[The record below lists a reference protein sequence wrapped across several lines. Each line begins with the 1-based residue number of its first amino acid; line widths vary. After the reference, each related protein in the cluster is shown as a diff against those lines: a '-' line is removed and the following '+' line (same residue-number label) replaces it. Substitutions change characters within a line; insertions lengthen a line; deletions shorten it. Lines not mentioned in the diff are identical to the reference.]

1 MKKLI
6 LSATALTFLAS
17 SVAAAVPVSTSA
29 LPAASATL
37 TQLIQY
43 GDRDRDRG
51 RDDRTFE
58 RGERLPRELRDKRYI
73 YRDWRQSNLPRAPKG
88 HVWMEIGNQ
97 YVLASMSNGQIRD
110 VRWTEKY
117 EQRMARREDRRDDRA
132 ERREDRR
139 EDRRDQRREYT
150 RAEREQQWQARYARQ
165 YQLSDDQYYRECS
178 KRPDPA
184 GALVGAVIGGLL
196 GNAAGNNRN
205 KTGTTIMGVVAGG
218 AIGAALT
225 SKLDCNDRSYAYKTY
240 TTGFNAGKAN
250 AYYDWQNP
258 QSGTRGRLHVL
269 DYYED
274 EDNFHCSVYSQ
285 TIWVNGRPEEA
296 RGRACQQ
303 PDGAWAIID

>member
-17 SVAAAVPVSTSA
+17 SVAAAVPMSAPAPAGASTLS
-29 LPAASATL
+29 
-37 TQLIQY
+37 QLVQY
-43 GDRDRDRG
+43 GDRDRG
-51 RDDRTFE
+51 RDERTFA
-58 RGERLPRELRDKRYI
+58 RGERLPRELRDSAYV
-73 YRDWRQSNLPRAPKG
+73 YHDWRESNLPRAPQG
-88 HVWMEIGNQ
+88 FRWMMIGDQ
-97 YVLASMSNGQIRD
+97 YILASVANGQIRD
-110 VRWTEKY
+110 VRWTEAY
-117 EQRMARREDRRDDRA
+117 EARMARREDRQERREERA

-139 EDRRDQRREYT
+139 EARREYS
-150 RAEREQQWQARYARQ
+150 RAEREQQWKARYARN
-165 YQLSDDQYYRECS
+165 YELSDDQYYRECS

-196 GNAAGNNRN
+196 GNAAGNRRN
-205 KTGTTIMGVVAGG
+205 STETTIMGVVAGG

-240 TTGFNAGKAN
+240 NTGFNAGKAN

-274 EDNFHCSVYSQ
+274 EDNFRCSVYSQ

>member
-17 SVAAAVPVSTSA
+17 SVAGAPPVTPKQ
-29 LPAASATL
+29 PAAQSEAL
-37 TQLIQY
+37 SQLVQY
-43 GDRDRDRG
+43 RGDDR
-51 RDDRTFE
+51 RDDGYDFK
-58 RGERLPRELRDKRYI
+58 RGDRLPRGLRDRRYV
-73 YRDWRQSNLPRAPKG
+73 YYDWRESNLQRPPQG
-88 HVWMEIGNQ
+88 YQWMLIGDQ
-97 YVLASMSNGQIRD
+97 YVLASIANGQVRD
-110 VRWTEKY
+110 VRDVERT
-117 EQRMARREDRRDDRA
+117 
-132 ERREDRR
+132 ERRADRDERR
-139 EDRRDQRREYT
+139 EDRRDQRQYS
-150 RAEREQQWQARYARQ
+150 RAEREAQWRARYSRQ
-165 YQLSDDQYYRECS
+165 YNLNDDQYYRECS
-178 KRPDPA
+178 RKPDPA

-196 GNAAGNNRN
+196 GNAAGNRRN
-205 KTGTTIMGVVAGG
+205 ETATTIMGVVAGG

-258 QSGTRGRLHVL
+258 QSGTRGQLHVL

-274 EDNFHCSVYSQ
+274 EDNFRCSVYSQ
-285 TIWVNGRPEEA
+285 KIWIDGRPEEA

>member
-17 SVAAAVPVSTSA
+17 SVAAAVPVTTSKPAMSSTLSE
-29 LPAASATL
+29 LV
-37 TQLIQY
+37 QY
-43 GDRDRDRG
+43 RDRNDRDDGYNFRAGD
-51 RDDRTFE
+51 
-58 RGERLPRELRDKRYI
+58 RLPRGLRDKRYV
-73 YRDWRQSNLPRAPKG
+73 YYDWRESNLPRPQKG
-88 HVWMEIGNQ
+88 FQWMMIGDQ
-97 YVLASMSNGQIRD
+97 YVMASIANGQIRD
-110 VRWTEKY
+110 VRNVE
-117 EQRMARREDRRDDRA
+117 RV
-132 ERREDRR
+132 ERRAD
-139 EDRRDQRREYT
+139 RREYT
-150 RAEREQQWQARYARQ
+150 RAEREAQWKARYARQ
-165 YQLSDDQYYRECS
+165 YNLNDDAYYRECS
-178 KRPDPA
+178 RKPDPA

-205 KTGTTIMGVVAGG
+205 QTTTTIMGVVAGG

-250 AYYDWQNP
+250 AYYDWNNP
-258 QSGTRGRLHVL
+258 QSGTRGQLHVL

-274 EDNFHCSVYSQ
+274 EDNFRCSVYSQ
-285 TIWVNGRPEEA
+285 KIWINGRPEEA